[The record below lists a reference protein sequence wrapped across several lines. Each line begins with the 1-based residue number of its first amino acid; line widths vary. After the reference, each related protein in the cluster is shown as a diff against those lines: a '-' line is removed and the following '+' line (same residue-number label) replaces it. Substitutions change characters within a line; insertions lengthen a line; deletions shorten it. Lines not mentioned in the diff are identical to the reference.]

1 MSLPD
6 LKPCPLCGSDNA
18 HVDEAWSGWFV
29 ECDGCQMQAGG
40 VSTSKHAIDAWNT
53 RPREEA
59 LEAEVAVLGAQ
70 VRSASEAAQVVWS
83 GEHTRLEAALR
94 PFLALAR
101 AVTVDG
107 SPDFVHWAREAKD
120 WTVAFSFAGHSISLG
135 DLRALAALSHP
146 KGADDGC

>member
-1 MSLPD
+1 MTGE
-6 LKPCPLCGSDNA
+6 LKPMPCWHCETSDTITTEL
-18 HVDEAWSGWFV
+18 DEATGHKWGYAACSCGARGPDVRTGYDAGSQAAWRV
-29 ECDGCQMQAGG
+29 E
-40 VSTSKHAIDAWNT
+40 AITAWNT

-59 LEAEVAVLGAQ
+59 
-70 VRSASEAAQVVWS
+70 
-83 GEHTRLEAALR
+83 LEAALR